1 VLCGQRGELQKSLEY
16 LNMAITLSP
25 QPRSGPFYNRAITH
39 ANMRRP
45 ADAVRDFTRALELG
59 LPPEDERASRIGL
72 MSEAMNMADYEA
84 TLSYAKSVVTAYP
97 DIADGY
103 FYAGTALVNLNRASE
118 AVEQLTKAVQ
128 IMPTMAN
135 AWYNL
140 SVAYMRNGNS
150 PKALAAAL
158 EAKKLGF
165 AVSDGYL
172 SKLR

>member
-1 VLCGQRGELQKSLEY
+1 
-16 LNMAITLSP
+16 
-25 QPRSGPFYNRAITH
+25 
-39 ANMRRP
+39 
-45 ADAVRDFTRALELG
+45 
-59 LPPEDERASRIGL
+59 
-72 MSEAMNMADYEA
+72 
-84 TLSYAKSVVTAYP
+84 
-97 DIADGY
+97 
-103 FYAGTALVNLNRASE
+103 
-118 AVEQLTKAVQ
+118 
-128 IMPTMAN
+128 MPTMAN

>member
-1 VLCGQRGELQKSLEY
+1 
-16 LNMAITLSP
+16 
-25 QPRSGPFYNRAITH
+25 
-39 ANMRRP
+39 
-45 ADAVRDFTRALELG
+45 
-59 LPPEDERASRIGL
+59 
-72 MSEAMNMADYEA
+72 MADYQA
-84 TLSYAKSVVTAYP
+84 TLSYAKSVMSTYP